1 MAKLQL
7 LIDQTIH
14 EPDSIMTHYKRFVE
28 EVKQDADGYKYQTI
42 LLTDYERAN
51 GNVDA
56 HYRESISNIATCME
70 NRFEEIA
77 TSPFFKHL
85 VCLLDTAMWP
95 RDETIGVFGDK
106 AIAELI
112 PILTDLLV
120 NNGNKIDSI
129 LPEWTV
135 LKTYVLPLIANN
147 PKQKYLEIWKTI
159 FTNEVVLR
167 ECRNA
172 LDIFS
177 RMNRVKSD
185 WRNNLSRE
193 RLDTLLRI
201 GEDGPSL
208 DEFNPD
214 PFIDSWFNEKVRRLT
229 AGPHKYPQKR
239 AKFTNQPEQID
250 LAITTLSDLEDS
262 DSDVEE

>member
-1 MAKLQL
+1 M
-7 LIDQTIH
+7 
-14 EPDSIMTHYKRFVE
+14 
-28 EVKQDADGYKYQTI
+28 
-42 LLTDYERAN
+42 
-51 GNVDA
+51 
-56 HYRESISNIATCME
+56 
-70 NRFEEIA
+70 
-77 TSPFFKHL
+77 
-85 VCLLDTAMWP
+85 
-95 RDETIGVFGDK
+95 
-106 AIAELI
+106 
-112 PILTDLLV
+112 
-120 NNGNKIDSI
+120 
-129 LPEWTV
+129 
-135 LKTYVLPLIANN
+135 LPLIANN

-172 LDIFS
+172 LDIFELLLICPFSNAKLERMFS

-193 RLDTLLRI
+193 RLDILLRI

-229 AGPHKYPQKR
+229 AVPHKYPQKR

-250 LAITTLSDLEDS
+250 LAIITLSDLEDS